1 MARSQAPPLLHYA
14 LAPLYVALATLVH
27 VSPAGPFL
35 HPTGLFVLAVVAAG
49 WFGGPGPGFFAALL
63 ATLVVPQLI
72 PISYPLTA
80 GWRRPPPL
88 LPFPPPRPPAGRG
101 AAPRTPG
108 AAAAR
113 PGAGRPEGRDTG
125 RQGL

>member
-49 WFGGPGPGFFAALL
+49 WFGGPGPGSSRHSA
-63 ATLVVPQLI
+63 
-72 PISYPLTA
+72 S
-80 GWRRPPPL
+80 
-88 LPFPPPRPPAGRG
+88 RG
-101 AAPRTPG
+101 AARRAGPSPPAWRPG
-108 AAAAR
+108 LAPARWPAGAGPWGGGRRAAR
-113 PGAGRPEGRDTG
+113 GRRRCGARSSATRW
-125 RQGL
+125 

>member
-80 GWRRPPPL
+80 GWLDLPPFVTLTITGPAVRL
-88 LPFPPPRPPAGRG
+88 GRAGRHAPPA
-101 AAPRTPG
+101 PQP
-108 AAAAR
+108 
-113 PGAGRPEGRDTG
+113 
-125 RQGL
+125 

>member
-1 MARSQAPPLLHYA
+1 MARGQAPPLLHYA

-80 GWRRPPPL
+80 GWLRLPPFVTL
-88 LPFPPPRPPAGRG
+88 PPPRPPLRWGPPPHPPPPPP
-101 AAPRTPG
+101 PRP
-108 AAAAR
+108 A
-113 PGAGRPEGRDTG
+113 
-125 RQGL
+125 

>member
-63 ATLVVPQLI
+63 ATLVVPQLL
-72 PISYPLTA
+72 PVSYPLTA
-80 GWRRPPPL
+80 GLRL
-88 LPFPPPRPPAGRG
+88 LPRVRALHDTRPARLLGAPPR
-101 AAPRTPG
+101 
-108 AAAAR
+108 AAR
-113 PGAGRPEGRDTG
+113 PSVRDLGGAHPRSRDA
-125 RQGL
+125 

>member
-1 MARSQAPPLLHYA
+1 MARRQAPPLLHYA

-80 GWRRPPPL
+80 GWLHLPPLRPLSTPRPPPRRGATRG
-88 LPFPPPRPPAGRG
+88 PPP
-101 AAPRTPG
+101 
-108 AAAAR
+108 
-113 PGAGRPEGRDTG
+113 
-125 RQGL
+125 

>member
-80 GWRRPPPL
+80 GWPHLPRLVTLPL
-88 LPFPPPRPPAGRG
+88 PGLAVGWG
-101 AAPRTPG
+101 AARSTRAP
-108 AAAAR
+108 ALQ
-113 PGAGRPEGRDTG
+113 RPEVRHAMAVKPS
-125 RQGL
+125 

>member
-80 GWRRPPPL
+80 GWLHLPPL
-88 LPFPPPRPPAGRG
+88 LTLAITRLPPRWGATRSTPAP
-101 AAPRTPG
+101 ALQ
-108 AAAAR
+108 R
-113 PGAGRPEGRDTG
+113 PGERSA
-125 RQGL
+125 

>member
-49 WFGGPGPGFFAALL
+49 WFGGPGAGFFPALL

-80 GWRRPPPL
+80 GSLAPARLFTLSTTRPPPRRG
-88 LPFPPPRPPAGRG
+88 PPPGARAPPRRH
-101 AAPRTPG
+101 P
-108 AAAAR
+108 AAR
-113 PGAGRPEGRDTG
+113 
-125 RQGL
+125 

>member
-49 WFGGPGPGFFAALL
+49 WFGGPGAGFFAALL

-80 GWRRPPPL
+80 GWARPPPL
-88 LPFPPPRPPAGRG
+88 PPLSPTPPPRRPGPPPTPPPPA
-101 AAPRTPG
+101 
-108 AAAAR
+108 R
-113 PGAGRPEGRDTG
+113 PPPAEG
-125 RQGL
+125 

>member
-14 LAPLYVALATLVH
+14 FAPLYVALATLVH

-63 ATLVVPQLI
+63 ATLVVPHLI

-80 GWRRPPPL
+80 GWL
-88 LPFPPPRPPAGRG
+88 APPRFVSLALTRPHLHRS
-101 AAPRTPG
+101 RKHSTPH
-108 AAAAR
+108 
-113 PGAGRPEGRDTG
+113 
-125 RQGL
+125 

>member
-80 GWRRPPPL
+80 GGARPPPL
-88 LPFPPPRPPAGRG
+88 LPLPHTRPPPGRG
-101 AAPRTPG
+101 AAPPPPPP
-108 AAAAR
+108 A
-113 PGAGRPEGRDTG
+113 PPPPAGGPALGG
-125 RQGL
+125 KPP